1 MALHKDAYT
10 TRELSELFAC
20 SRQSLDKRSKRESWQ
35 SRPRSGRGGG
45 NEWLVASMPES
56 TRAKLAEVF
65 AALLCEE
72 SVCPQQ
78 AISRP
83 APASMTDRQRE
94 IRDARL
100 VILDTV
106 AGMSVSMGILEA
118 EQRFARMAKRGE
130 LNESLMKLVE
140 TANARKGSRKAL
152 SPATLRN
159 WRRCLKQEG
168 PDSLAPRNPS
178 PTKAL
183 VPDWL
188 PYFREHYNIPT
199 KPSVREIHEKLI
211 ATPHLLPDGV
221 RLPSLRTVE
230 RILKSLGEVEAN
242 RGRMLPREL
251 KNLKAFH
258 RRDFSKLLPT
268 DVYTADGHT
277 VDMYV
282 LHPVHGKPFRPE
294 VTSVLDVATRLCVG
308 WSIGLAER
316 GWDVADAL
324 RMSAVEYGIPA
335 IFYVDNGSGF
345 KNKLLDSPGMGIL
358 ARLGTSKE
366 HSIPYN
372 SQARGVIERFQRS
385 CWVRG
390 VSQFPAC
397 AKGDMDPEA
406 LKMVFK
412 RVKQDIR
419 DTGTTKL
426 MLTWQQFMEWAKQ
439 QVEAYNNRPHSSLS
453 GRKTPAQRW
462 EELARFTEVIKPEPE
477 EVDDMFR
484 PYVQRV
490 VRRCEL
496 DVFNNRYFSRAL
508 EHLHGQEVRVGF
520 DIHDVNKVWVRDLD
534 GRAICTAEL
543 NGNRTDYFPVPVIEQ
558 AREKRFKARLKRVDV
573 KRQEVIEEFHGVQ
586 PTVEAP
592 TPMTEAQRT
601 LHEQVVA
608 ELEAAPQANVIR
620 LHKPAP
626 KLPEPE
632 TREARFIRAME
643 LERQIE
649 AGRDVAVKEAMWLG
663 GYKTTPEYHSLMEL
677 INDFGP
683 EAVGMRA

>member
-1 MALHKDAYT
+1 MTQHKDAYT
-10 TRELSELFAC
+10 TRELSEMLGV
-20 SRQSLDKRSKRESWQ
+20 SRQSLDKRSKREGWQ
-35 SRPRSGRGGG
+35 ARPRAGRGGG
-45 NEWLVASMPES
+45 NEWIVASMSEAM
-56 TRAKLAEVF
+56 RKQLAEVVTATLCDE
-65 AALLCEE
+65 AACSQLT
-72 SVCPQQ
+72 
-78 AISRP
+78 ITRP

-100 VILDTV
+100 IILDTI
-106 AGMSVSMGILEA
+106 AGMAVSMGILKA
-118 EQRFARMAKRGE
+118 EQRFAQMAGRGE
-130 LNESLMKLVE
+130 LNEVLMGYVE
-140 TANARKGSRKAL
+140 TANARKGKRKAL

-159 WRRCLKQEG
+159 WRRMLSNDG

-183 VPDWL
+183 VPNWL

-199 KPSVREIHEKLI
+199 KPSVREIHEKL
-211 ATPHLLPDGV
+211 TLNPHLLPGGV
-221 RLPSLRTVE
+221 QLPSVRTVE
-230 RILKSLGEVEAN
+230 RILKSLGDVEAN

-251 KNLKAFH
+251 KNLKAFN

-268 DVYTADGHT
+268 DVFTADGHT

-294 VTSVLDVATRLCVG
+294 VTSILDVATRLCVG
-308 WSIGLAER
+308 WSIGLAEQ

-419 DTGTTKL
+419 NTGTTKL
-426 MLTWQQFMEWAKQ
+426 MLTWQQFMEWARQ
-439 QVEAYNNRPHSSLS
+439 QVEAYNNRPHSSLP

-462 EELARFTEVIKPEPE
+462 TELESFADLIKPEPE
-477 EVDDMFR
+477 VVEDLFR
-484 PYVQRV
+484 PYVLRV

-496 DVFNNRYFSRAL
+496 DVFNNTYFSRAL
-508 EHLHGQEVRVGF
+508 EHLNGQQVRVGF
-520 DIHDVNKVWVRDLD
+520 DIHDVSRVWVRDLD
-534 GRAICTAEL
+534 GRSVCTAEL
-543 NGNRTDYFPVPVIEQ
+543 NANRSDYFPVSVIEQ
-558 AREKRFKARLKRVDV
+558 AREKRFKARLKRVDA
-573 KRQEVIEEFHGVQ
+573 KRQEVLEEFHGVH
-586 PTVEAP
+586 PTVDAP
-592 TPMTEAQRT
+592 VPMADAQRA

-608 ELEAAPQANVIR
+608 ELEVMPQANVIR

-626 KLPEPE
+626 HLAE
-632 TREARFIRAME
+632 TREERFIRAME
-643 LERQIE
+643 VERRIE
-649 AGRDVAVKEAMWLG
+649 AGEDVAVKEAMWLG
-663 GYKTTPEYHSLMEL
+663 GYKVTPEYRTLLEL
-677 INDFGP
+677 VNDFGP
-683 EAVGMRA
+683 EAVGMQA